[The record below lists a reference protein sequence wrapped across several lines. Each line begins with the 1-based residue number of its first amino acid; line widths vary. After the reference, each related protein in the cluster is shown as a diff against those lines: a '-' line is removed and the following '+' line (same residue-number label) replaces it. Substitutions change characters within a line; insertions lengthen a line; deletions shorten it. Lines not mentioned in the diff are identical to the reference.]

1 MSSLGFRRWPLVC
14 LLALLAPLAHA
25 QDVELY
31 DQPAFAGV
39 RLTLSTNAPDLAAY
53 GLGGRVASVVVKK
66 GQWEFCT
73 LPQFGGACIAVGPGR
88 YAELPTA
95 LRGTLASLRNT
106 AAVAAPTVVA
116 AAPAAA
122 VVTPAVPAPM
132 VPAAAA
138 AATSTDALVIYEHA
152 AFAGRKLGISGATP
166 RLGELNFND
175 LASSVEVFRGR
186 WQFCVHADYAGE
198 CIVLGVG
205 RHAQPGRFND
215 AISSIRPVY
224 GKDDKPLPPAGGVV
238 LFEHSDFKGVELLRT
253 EATPNLVALSFND
266 KTSSVEVLAG
276 RWELCLDADFK
287 GRCISMTPGRY
298 NLEKALND
306 RISSVRPQ

>member
-1 MSSLGFRRWPLVC
+1 MMGSMGLRRWPL
-14 LLALLAPLAHA
+14 LLACLLAPLASMVHA

-39 RLTLSTNAPDLAAY
+39 RLTLSANAPDLAAY

-73 LPQFGGACIAVGPGR
+73 QPQFGGACIAVGPGR

-106 AAVAAPTVVA
+106 AAVAAPAVVA
-116 AAPAAA
+116 VAPVAPA
-122 VVTPAVPAPM
+122 
-132 VPAAAA
+132 PAAAA
-138 AATSTDALVIYEHA
+138 AQGDALVLYEHSN
-152 AFAGRKLGISGATP
+152 FGGRKLGISSATP

-175 LASSVEVFRGR
+175 VASSVEVFRGR

-205 RHAQPGRFND
+205 RHAQAGRFND

-224 GKDDKPLPPAGGVV
+224 GKDDKPLPPAGGLV
-238 LFEHSDFKGVELLRT
+238 LYEHSDFKGRELLRT
-253 EATPNLVALSFND
+253 EATPNLSALDFND

-276 RWELCLDADFK
+276 RWELCVDAEYK
-287 GRCISMTPGRY
+287 GRCIAMVPGRY

-306 RISSVRPQ
+306 RITSVRPQ

>member
-1 MSSLGFRRWPLVC
+1 MMRSMRLRRWRLWFAC
-14 LLALLAPLAHA
+14 LFAPLAPLAHA

-95 LRGTLASLRNT
+95 LRGALASLRNT

-122 VVTPAVPAPM
+122 VVTPV
-132 VPAAAA
+132 VPAAAVA
-138 AATSTDALVIYEHA
+138 AASTDAMVLYEHA
-152 AFAGRKLGISGATP
+152 AFAGRKLGISAATP

-175 LASSVEVFRGR
+175 IASSVEVFRGR

-205 RHAQPGRFND
+205 RHAQAGRFND

-224 GKDDKPLPPAGGVV
+224 GKDDKPLPPTGGVV
-238 LFEHSDFKGVELLRT
+238 LFEHSDFKGVELLLT
-253 EATPNLVALSFND
+253 AVTPNLVALNFND
-266 KTSSVEVLAG
+266 KASSIEVLAG